1 MKVDLQITKDGN
13 ALLTNV
19 YDVTDAD
26 SFANACADLWWKLK
40 QQAARTIPDAGP
52 EHLDDGVLNHLA
64 GAQLNLIRL

>member
-1 MKVDLQITKDGN
+1 MKVDLQITKDGA
-13 ALLTNV
+13 ALLANV

-40 QQAARTIPDAGP
+40 QQAARTSGTRP
-52 EHLDDGVLNHLA
+52 EQLDDGVLAHLA

>member
-13 ALLTNV
+13 ALLANI

-40 QQAARTIPDAGP
+40 QLAARTAGTGDDVDAGVLA
-52 EHLDDGVLNHLA
+52 HLT
-64 GAQLNLIRL
+64 GAQLSLNRL